1 MSVQLLKPRF
11 ALRELFDEVVEL
23 APEAREAKI
32 AEWDLPP
39 AIGVRLKAMVVFD
52 DLVELS
58 PEQRQARIAALD
70 LSEAVRVR
78 LDAMLVADTRAPALL
93 RASAA
98 EAIGNL
104 RDDVDEVL
112 GQSLVGTCIGNFRL
126 LALIGHGGSS
136 VVFRAERAAGD
147 GSQTVALKLLRTG
160 LYSADA
166 QRRFRREQSILAQ
179 LTHPNIANLIE
190 GGVSSAGI
198 PYIAMEMVDG
208 LPITEAA
215 SARELDVEQRLA
227 WFHTLCRTIEA
238 AHNALIVHRDLKP
251 SNLMV
256 TRDGDLKVLDFGIAK
271 LIDND
276 EYATR
281 TQSISLTPEY
291 AAPEQYGSAPQ
302 TTAVDV
308 YALGIVLGELLTG
321 KRLSGETRA
330 SAAVLADQGAPLPQ
344 GLPERKLLA
353 RRLRGDLDAI
363 LACALA
369 DESALRYHSAGAFAD
384 DIERYLAR
392 KPVRAHPPS
401 RLYRARKFAR
411 RHRGGVAVTVSL
423 MLAILASLGIVAWQA
438 HSIARE
444 AQRAE
449 STRDFL
455 LRVFSA
461 AAPAGPRLGPP
472 TVADVVRASVK
483 EAQHSTSLQ
492 ASVRI
497 ELIDALGGVLRK
509 QGDVTGSLQLLEDNY
524 RNAIATLGVSD
535 ATTLQAGLG
544 LAEARS
550 DGGLRASAR
559 PLLDE
564 LIAQSHR
571 GASVGLQARLL
582 SASAN
587 LGTERFERERALA
600 ESSTA
605 VALCER
611 DCDARTR
618 ILTLVTRGYVLSNF
632 NDENAAIPVLE
643 QAVVVQRQIFDGPH
657 IEIADTLEMLSRA
670 YRRVGQLDRAESL
683 ARESLAIVEASLP
696 DPHVRRA
703 SGLDVLR
710 QVLIDSHKYDE
721 AVALGLRIV
730 AMDEAALGPLHP
742 GVATDQN
749 TLGFTYMMR
758 GDYADAAQRFRTA
771 LAISEAIPDNE
782 RRSAIYRADLG
793 YSTGLG
799 GDVASGIRLI
809 RTALES
815 FRAQDEIDYGEV
827 TSALEKLG
835 DLQRRSGELGAALS
849 TFEESDGV
857 YRERLK
863 TAPSE
868 WHARTLIGI
877 GRTLADRRDDDG
889 RAERSLREGLAR
901 ITTPRTRISSLR
913 VEARAALAEVLWRIG
928 NVAEAKRLLDE
939 AQVEEG
945 AAHGT
950 LPADVSRLLKRA
962 TSAIQSKSDRRGAAV
977 QPGLPPGK
985 HAATALRNRIAAA
998 ESNSKVATSLR
1009 VALSNPVCVQTSF
1022 PDSGPIAVSSL
1033 AGAPARSERWL
1044 TPSMNDCGGSGA
1056 YQPAAA
1062 LVISVVPESA
1072 VQAR

>member
-1 MSVQLLKPRF
+1 MSVQHLRPRL
-11 ALRELFDEVVEL
+11 ALRELFDEVVDL
-23 APEAREAKI
+23 APAAREAKI
-32 AEWDLPP
+32 AEMDLPP
-39 AIGVRLKAMVVFD
+39 AVRIRLQAMVVFD
-52 DLVELS
+52 DLVELT
-58 PEQRQARIAALD
+58 PEQRQARIAELD
-70 LSEAVRVR
+70 LPEAVRAR
-78 LDAMLVADTRAPALL
+78 LEAMLVADTRAPALL
-93 RASAA
+93 KASAA
-98 EAIGNL
+98 EAIGHL
-104 RDDVDEVL
+104 RDDADEVL

-160 LYSADA
+160 LYSSDA
-166 QRRFRREQSILAQ
+166 QRRFRREQAILAQ
-179 LTHPNIANLIE
+179 LTHPNIASLIE

-198 PYIAMEMVDG
+198 PYIAMEIVDG

-215 SARELDVEQRLA
+215 SARALNVEQRLA

-281 TQSISLTPEY
+281 TQSVSLTPEY
-291 AAPEQYGSAPQ
+291 AAPEQFGSAPQ

-321 KRLSGETRA
+321 KRLCGETRA
-330 SAAVLADQGAPLPQ
+330 SSAVVAAHQSAESPLPY
-344 GLPERKLLA
+344 GLPERRVLA
-353 RRLRGDLDAI
+353 RRLRGDLDSI

-384 DIERYLAR
+384 DIERYLER

-411 RHRGGVAVTVSL
+411 RHRGAVAVTVSL
-423 MLAILASLGIVAWQA
+423 LLAILASLGIVAWQA
-438 HSIARE
+438 HSIAHE

-461 AAPAGPRLGPP
+461 AEPAGPRLGPP
-472 TVADVVRASVK
+472 TVADVVRASVR

-492 ASVRI
+492 PSVRI

-509 QGDVTGSLQLLEDNY
+509 QGDVRGSLQLLEDNY
-524 RNAIATLGVSD
+524 RNAIATLGLSD
-535 ATTLQAGLG
+535 PTTLQAGLG

-559 PLLDE
+559 PLLDG
-564 LIAQSHR
+564 LIAQSRR

-600 ESSTA
+600 ESAAA
-605 VALCER
+605 VALCEQE
-611 DCDARTR
+611 CDAHTR
-618 ILTLVTRGYVLSNF
+618 VLTLVTRGYVLSNF

-657 IEIADTLEMLSRA
+657 IEIADTLEALSRA

-696 DPHVRRA
+696 DPHQRRA

-721 AVALGLRIV
+721 AVALGLRII
-730 AMDEAALGPLHP
+730 AMDEAALGPRHP

-782 RRSAIYRADLG
+782 RRSAIYQADLG

-799 GDVASGIRLI
+799 GDPASGMGLI
-809 RTALES
+809 RTSLQR
-815 FRAQDEIDYGEV
+815 FRAQSEIDYSEV
-827 TSALEKLG
+827 ASALEKLG
-835 DLQRRSGELGAALS
+835 DLQRRAGELDAALA
-849 TFEESDGV
+849 TFEESDAV
-857 YRERLK
+857 YRDHLK
-863 TAPSE
+863 TAPGE

-889 RAERSLREGLAR
+889 RAERALREGIAR
-901 ITTPRTRISSLR
+901 ITTPRARISSLR
-913 VEARAALAEVLWRIG
+913 VEAKAALAEVLWRAG
-928 NVAEAKRLLDE
+928 NVAEAKRLLGE
-939 AQVEEG
+939 AKGED

-950 LPADVSRLLKRA
+950 LPPDVSRLLQHA
-962 TSAIQSKSDRRGAAV
+962 AAV
-977 QPGLPPGK
+977 IQPR
-985 HAATALRNRIAAA
+985 A
-998 ESNSKVATSLR
+998 
-1009 VALSNPVCVQTSF
+1009 
-1022 PDSGPIAVSSL
+1022 
-1033 AGAPARSERWL
+1033 
-1044 TPSMNDCGGSGA
+1044 
-1056 YQPAAA
+1056 
-1062 LVISVVPESA
+1062 
-1072 VQAR
+1072 

>member
-1 MSVQLLKPRF
+1 MSVQHLRPRL
-11 ALRELFDEVVEL
+11 ALRELFDEVVDL
-23 APEAREAKI
+23 APAAREAKI
-32 AEWDLPP
+32 AEMDLPP
-39 AIGVRLKAMVVFD
+39 AVRIRLQAMVVFD
-52 DLVELS
+52 DLVELT
-58 PEQRQARIAALD
+58 PEQRQARIAELD
-70 LSEAVRVR
+70 LPEAVRAR
-78 LDAMLVADTRAPALL
+78 LEAMLVADTRAPALL
-93 RASAA
+93 KASAA
-98 EAIGNL
+98 EAIGHL
-104 RDDVDEVL
+104 RDDADEVL

-160 LYSADA
+160 LYSSDA
-166 QRRFRREQSILAQ
+166 QRRFRREQAILAQ
-179 LTHPNIANLIE
+179 LTHPNIASLIE

-198 PYIAMEMVDG
+198 PYIAMEIVDG

-215 SARELDVEQRLA
+215 SARALNVEQRLA

-281 TQSISLTPEY
+281 TQSVSLTPEY
-291 AAPEQYGSAPQ
+291 AAPEQFGSAPQ

-321 KRLSGETRA
+321 KRLCGETRA
-330 SAAVLADQGAPLPQ
+330 SSAVVAAHQSAESPLPY
-344 GLPERKLLA
+344 GLPERRVLA
-353 RRLRGDLDAI
+353 RRLRGDLDSI

-384 DIERYLAR
+384 DIERYLER

-411 RHRGGVAVTVSL
+411 RHRGAVAVTVSL
-423 MLAILASLGIVAWQA
+423 LLAILASLGIVAWQA
-438 HSIARE
+438 HSIAHE

-461 AAPAGPRLGPP
+461 AEPAGPRLGPP
-472 TVADVVRASVK
+472 TVADVVRASVR

-492 ASVRI
+492 PSVRI

-509 QGDVTGSLQLLEDNY
+509 QGDVRGSLQLLEDNY
-524 RNAIATLGVSD
+524 RNAIATLGLSD
-535 ATTLQAGLG
+535 PTTLQAGLG

-559 PLLDE
+559 PLLDG
-564 LIAQSHR
+564 LIAQSRR
-571 GASVGLQARLL
+571 GASVDLQARLL

-600 ESSTA
+600 ESAAA
-605 VALCER
+605 VALCEQE
-611 DCDARTR
+611 CDAHTR
-618 ILTLVTRGYVLSNF
+618 VLTLVTRGYVLSNF

-657 IEIADTLEMLSRA
+657 IEIADTLEALSRA

-696 DPHVRRA
+696 DPHQRRA

-721 AVALGLRIV
+721 AVALGLRII
-730 AMDEAALGPLHP
+730 AMDEAALGPRHP

-782 RRSAIYRADLG
+782 RRSAIYQADLG

-799 GDVASGIRLI
+799 GDPASGMGLI
-809 RTALES
+809 RTSLQR
-815 FRAQDEIDYGEV
+815 FRAQSEIDYSEV
-827 TSALEKLG
+827 ASALEKLG
-835 DLQRRSGELGAALS
+835 DLQRRAGELDAALA
-849 TFEESDGV
+849 TFEESDAV
-857 YRERLK
+857 YRDHLK
-863 TAPSE
+863 TAPGE

-889 RAERSLREGLAR
+889 RAERALREGIAR
-901 ITTPRTRISSLR
+901 ITTPRARISSLR
-913 VEARAALAEVLWRIG
+913 VEAKAALAEVLWRAG
-928 NVAEAKRLLDE
+928 NVAEAKRLLGE
-939 AQVEEG
+939 AKGED

-950 LPADVSRLLKRA
+950 LPPDVSRLLQHA
-962 TSAIQSKSDRRGAAV
+962 AAV
-977 QPGLPPGK
+977 IQPR
-985 HAATALRNRIAAA
+985 A
-998 ESNSKVATSLR
+998 
-1009 VALSNPVCVQTSF
+1009 
-1022 PDSGPIAVSSL
+1022 
-1033 AGAPARSERWL
+1033 
-1044 TPSMNDCGGSGA
+1044 
-1056 YQPAAA
+1056 
-1062 LVISVVPESA
+1062 
-1072 VQAR
+1072 

>member
-11 ALRELFDEVVEL
+11 ALRELFDEVVDL
-23 APEAREAKI
+23 APAAREAKI
-32 AEWDLPP
+32 AEMDLPP
-39 AIGVRLKAMVVFD
+39 AIRIRLQAMVVFD
-52 DLVELS
+52 DLVELT
-58 PEQRQARIAALD
+58 PEQRQARIAELD
-70 LSEAVRVR
+70 LPEAVRAR
-78 LDAMLVADTRAPALL
+78 LEAMLVADTRAPALL
-93 RASAA
+93 KASAA
-98 EAIGNL
+98 EAIGHL
-104 RDDVDEVL
+104 RDDADEVL

-160 LYSADA
+160 LYSSDA
-166 QRRFRREQSILAQ
+166 QRRFRREQAILAQ
-179 LTHPNIANLIE
+179 LTHPNIASLIE

-198 PYIAMEMVDG
+198 PYIAMEIVDG

-215 SARELDVEQRLA
+215 SARALNVEQRLA

-251 SNLMV
+251 SNLLV

-281 TQSISLTPEY
+281 TQSVSLTPEY
-291 AAPEQYGSAPQ
+291 AAPEQFGSAPQ

-321 KRLSGETRA
+321 KRLCGETRA
-330 SAAVLADQGAPLPQ
+330 SSAVVAQGAETPLPY
-344 GLPERKLLA
+344 GLPERRVLA
-353 RRLRGDLDAI
+353 RRLRGDLDSI

-369 DESALRYHSAGAFAD
+369 DESAMRYHSAGAFAD

-401 RLYRARKFAR
+401 SLYRARKFAR
-411 RHRGGVAVTVSL
+411 RHRGGVAVTASL
-423 MLAILASLGIVAWQA
+423 LLAILASLGIVAWQA
-438 HSIARE
+438 HSIAHE

-492 ASVRI
+492 PSVRI

-509 QGDVTGSLQLLEDNY
+509 QGDVRGSLQLLEDNY
-524 RNAIATLGVSD
+524 RNAIATLGLSD
-535 ATTLQAGLG
+535 PTTLQAGLG

-559 PLLDE
+559 PLLDG
-564 LIAQSHR
+564 LIAQSRH
-571 GASVGLQARLL
+571 GASVDLQARLL

-600 ESSTA
+600 ESAAA
-605 VALCER
+605 VALCEHE
-611 DCDARTR
+611 CDARTR
-618 ILTLVTRGYVLSNF
+618 VLTLVTRGYVLSNF

-643 QAVVVQRQIFDGPH
+643 QAVAVQRQLFDGPH
-657 IEIADTLEMLSRA
+657 IEIADTLEALSRA

-696 DPHVRRA
+696 DPHQRRA
-703 SGLDVLR
+703 SGLDMLR

-721 AVALGLRIV
+721 AVALGLRII
-730 AMDEAALGPLHP
+730 AMDEAALGPRHP

-782 RRSAIYRADLG
+782 RRSAIYQADLG

-799 GDVASGIRLI
+799 GDPASGMGLI
-809 RTALES
+809 RTSLER
-815 FRAQDEIDYGEV
+815 FRAQSEIDYSEV
-827 TSALEKLG
+827 ASALEKLG
-835 DLQRRSGELGAALS
+835 DLQRRAGELDAALA
-849 TFEESDGV
+849 TFEESDAV
-857 YRERLK
+857 YRDHLT
-863 TAPSE
+863 TAPGE

-877 GRTLADRRDDDG
+877 GRTLADRHDDDG
-889 RAERSLREGLAR
+889 RAERALREGIAR
-901 ITTPRTRISSLR
+901 IALPKTRVSSLR
-913 VEARAALAEVLWRIG
+913 VEARAALAEVLWRAG
-928 NVAEAKRLLDE
+928 NVAEARRLLGE
-939 AQVEEG
+939 ARAED
-945 AAHGT
+945 AAARGT
-950 LPADVSRLLKRA
+950 LPADVSRLLQRA
-962 TSAIQSKSDRRGAAV
+962 TAAIQ
-977 QPGLPPGK
+977 P
-985 HAATALRNRIAAA
+985 HA
-998 ESNSKVATSLR
+998 
-1009 VALSNPVCVQTSF
+1009 
-1022 PDSGPIAVSSL
+1022 
-1033 AGAPARSERWL
+1033 
-1044 TPSMNDCGGSGA
+1044 
-1056 YQPAAA
+1056 
-1062 LVISVVPESA
+1062 
-1072 VQAR
+1072 

>member
-1 MSVQLLKPRF
+1 MNVQLLKPQF

-32 AEWDLPP
+32 AQLGLP
-39 AIGVRLKAMVVFD
+39 AAVGVRLRAMVVFD
-52 DLVELS
+52 DLVELP
-58 PEQRQARIAALD
+58 PEQRQARIAELN
-70 LSEAVRVR
+70 LSDAVRAR

-93 RASAA
+93 KASAA
-98 EAIGNL
+98 EAIGHL
-104 RDDVDEVL
+104 REDADEVL

-126 LALIGHGGSS
+126 LELIGHGGSS

-179 LTHPNIANLIE
+179 LTHPNIASLIE

-198 PYIAMEMVDG
+198 PYIAMEIVDG

-215 SARELDVEQRLA
+215 SARGLDVEQRLA

-281 TQSISLTPEY
+281 TQSVSLTPEY
-291 AAPEQYGSAPQ
+291 AAPEQFGSAPQ
-302 TTAVDV
+302 TTAADV
-308 YALGIVLGELLTG
+308 YALGILLGELLTG
-321 KRLSGETRA
+321 KRLCGETRA
-330 SAAVLADQGAPLPQ
+330 STAVSADQGAAAPLPN
-344 GLPERKLLA
+344 GLPERRVLA

-411 RHRGGVAVTVSL
+411 RHRGAVAVTVSL
-423 MLAILASLGIVAWQA
+423 LLAILASLGIVAWQA

-492 ASVRI
+492 PSVRI

-509 QGDVTGSLQLLEDNY
+509 QGDVRGSLQLLEDNY
-524 RNAIATLGVSD
+524 SNAIATLGVSD
-535 ATTLQAGLG
+535 PTTLQAGLG

-564 LIAQSHR
+564 LIAQSRR
-571 GASVGLQARLL
+571 GASAGLQARLL
-582 SASAN
+582 DASAN

-600 ESSTA
+600 ESAAA
-605 VALCER
+605 VALCEQ

-618 ILTLVTRGYVLSNF
+618 ILTLATRGNVLSNF

-643 QAVVVQRQIFDGPH
+643 QAVVVQRQVFDGPH
-657 IEIADTLEMLSRA
+657 VEIADTLEALSRA

-683 ARESLAIVEASLP
+683 ARESLAILEASLP
-696 DPHVRRA
+696 DPHQRRA

-721 AVALGLRIV
+721 AVALGLRIT
-730 AMDEAALGPLHP
+730 AMDEAALGPHHP
-742 GVATDQN
+742 GLATDQN

-771 LAISEAIPDNE
+771 LAISETIPDNE
-782 RRSAIYRADLG
+782 RRSAIYQADLG

-799 GDVASGIRLI
+799 GDMASGMRLI
-809 RTALES
+809 RTALER
-815 FRAQDEIDYGEV
+815 FRAQPEIDYSEV

-835 DLQRRSGELGAALS
+835 DLQRRSGELDAALT
-849 TFEESDGV
+849 TFEESDRV
-857 YRERLK
+857 YGERLK
-863 TAPSE
+863 TAPGE
-868 WHARTLIGI
+868 WRARTLIGI

-889 RAERSLREGLAR
+889 RAERALRDGIAR

-913 VEARAALAEVLWRIG
+913 VEARTVLAEILWRAG
-928 NVAEAKRLLDE
+928 NVVEAKRLLGE
-939 AQVEEG
+939 AKAEDG

-950 LPADVSRLLKRA
+950 LPPDVSRLLQHA
-962 TSAIQSKSDRRGAAV
+962 SAAIQPQV
-977 QPGLPPGK
+977 
-985 HAATALRNRIAAA
+985 
-998 ESNSKVATSLR
+998 
-1009 VALSNPVCVQTSF
+1009 
-1022 PDSGPIAVSSL
+1022 
-1033 AGAPARSERWL
+1033 
-1044 TPSMNDCGGSGA
+1044 
-1056 YQPAAA
+1056 
-1062 LVISVVPESA
+1062 
-1072 VQAR
+1072 

>member
-1 MSVQLLKPRF
+1 MSVQLLKPRL

-23 APEAREAKI
+23 PPEAREAKI
-32 AEWDLPP
+32 ASMDLPP
-39 AIGVRLKAMVVFD
+39 AIGVRLQAMVVFD

-58 PEQRQARIAALD
+58 PAQRHARIAALN
-70 LSEAVRVR
+70 LSEAVRAR
-78 LDAMLVADTRAPALL
+78 LEAMLVADTRAPALL
-93 RASAA
+93 KASAA
-98 EAIGNL
+98 EAIGHL
-104 RDDVDEVL
+104 RDDADEVL

-126 LALIGHGGSS
+126 LELIGHGGSS

-179 LTHPNIANLIE
+179 LTHPNIASLIE

-198 PYIAMEMVDG
+198 PYIAMEIVDG

-215 SARELDVEQRLA
+215 SARALDVEQRLA

-256 TRDGDLKVLDFGIAK
+256 TREGDLKVLDFGIAK

-276 EYATR
+276 EHATR
-281 TQSISLTPEY
+281 TQSVSLTPEY
-291 AAPEQYGSAPQ
+291 AAPEQFGSAPQ
-302 TTAVDV
+302 NTAVDV

-321 KRLSGETRA
+321 KRLCGEARA
-330 SAAVLADQGAPLPQ
+330 SAAVVADQGAGTLPQ
-344 GLPERKLLA
+344 GLPERRVLA

-384 DIERYLAR
+384 DIERYLSR

-423 MLAILASLGIVAWQA
+423 LLAILASLGIVAWQA

-492 ASVRI
+492 PSVRI

-509 QGDVTGSLQLLEDNY
+509 QGDVRGSLQLLEDNY
-524 RNAIATLGVSD
+524 RNAIATLGVAD

-564 LIAQSHR
+564 LIAQSRR

-600 ESSTA
+600 ESAAA
-605 VALCER
+605 VALCEH

-618 ILTLVTRGYVLSNF
+618 ILTLVTRGFVLSNF

-643 QAVVVQRQIFDGPH
+643 QAIVVQRQIFDGPH

-730 AMDEAALGPLHP
+730 AMDEAALGPRHP

-782 RRSAIYRADLG
+782 RRSAIYQADLG
-793 YSTGLG
+793 YSTGLD
-799 GDVASGIRLI
+799 GDVATGVRLI

-835 DLQRRSGELGAALS
+835 DLQRRSGELAAALS

-857 YRERLK
+857 YREHLK

-889 RAERSLREGLAR
+889 RAERSLREGLAK
-901 ITTPRTRISSLR
+901 IATPRTRISSLR
-913 VEARAALAEVLWRIG
+913 VEARAALAEVLWRLGAI
-928 NVAEAKRLLDE
+928 AEAKRLLDE
-939 AQVEEG
+939 ARAEED

-962 TSAIQSKSDRRGAAV
+962 TSAVQSKV
-977 QPGLPPGK
+977 
-985 HAATALRNRIAAA
+985 
-998 ESNSKVATSLR
+998 
-1009 VALSNPVCVQTSF
+1009 
-1022 PDSGPIAVSSL
+1022 
-1033 AGAPARSERWL
+1033 
-1044 TPSMNDCGGSGA
+1044 
-1056 YQPAAA
+1056 
-1062 LVISVVPESA
+1062 
-1072 VQAR
+1072 

>member
-1 MSVQLLKPRF
+1 MNVHLLKPQF

-23 APEAREAKI
+23 APDAREAKI
-32 AEWDLPP
+32 ASLDLPP
-39 AIGVRLKAMVVFD
+39 AVGVRLRAMVVFD
-52 DLVELS
+52 DLVELT
-58 PEQRQARIAALD
+58 PDQRHARLEALN
-70 LSEAVRVR
+70 LSEAVRAR
-78 LDAMLVADTRAPALL
+78 LEAMLVADTRAPALL
-93 RASAA
+93 KASAA
-98 EAIGNL
+98 EAIGHL
-104 RDDVDEVL
+104 RDDADEVL

-126 LALIGHGGSS
+126 LELIGHGGSS

-179 LTHPNIANLIE
+179 LTHPNIASLIE

-198 PYIAMEMVDG
+198 PYIAMEIVDG

-215 SARELDVEQRLA
+215 SARALDVEQRLA

-256 TRDGDLKVLDFGIAK
+256 TREGDLKVLDFGIAK

-281 TQSISLTPEY
+281 TQSVSLTPEY
-291 AAPEQYGSAPQ
+291 AAPEQFGSAPQ

-321 KRLSGETRA
+321 KRLGGETRA
-330 SAAVLADQGAPLPQ
+330 SAAVAAEQGAKEPLPQ
-344 GLPERKLLA
+344 GLPERRVLA

-384 DIERYLAR
+384 DIERYLSR

-411 RHRGGVAVTVSL
+411 RHRGGVAVTASL
-423 MLAILASLGIVAWQA
+423 LLAILASLGIVAWQA

-492 ASVRI
+492 PSVRI

-509 QGDVTGSLQLLEDNY
+509 QGDVRGSLQLLEDNY

-550 DGGLRASAR
+550 DAGLHASAR

-564 LIAQSHR
+564 LIAQSRH
-571 GASVGLQARLL
+571 GASAGLQARLL

-587 LGTERFERERALA
+587 LGTDRFERERALA
-600 ESSTA
+600 ESAAA

-643 QAVVVQRQIFDGPH
+643 QAVLVQLQIFDGPH

-730 AMDEAALGPLHP
+730 AMDEAALGPRHP
-742 GVATDQN
+742 GLATDQN

-758 GDYADAAQRFRTA
+758 GDYAEAAQRFRTA
-771 LAISEAIPDNE
+771 LTISEAIPDNE
-782 RRSAIYRADLG
+782 RRSAIYQADLG

-799 GDVASGIRLI
+799 GDMASGVRLI

-815 FRAQDEIDYGEV
+815 FRAQGEIDYGEV

-835 DLQRRSGELGAALS
+835 DLQRRSGELASALS

-857 YRERLK
+857 YREHLK

-877 GRTLADRRDDDG
+877 GRTLADRRDDDA
-889 RAERSLREGLAR
+889 RAERALREGLAR
-901 ITTPRTRISSLR
+901 ITMPRTRISSLR

-928 NVAEAKRLLDE
+928 NVAEAKRLLYE
-939 AQVEEG
+939 AQAEEG

-950 LPADVSRLLKRA
+950 LPADVSRLLERA
-962 TSAIQSKSDRRGAAV
+962 TSAIQSKV
-977 QPGLPPGK
+977 
-985 HAATALRNRIAAA
+985 
-998 ESNSKVATSLR
+998 
-1009 VALSNPVCVQTSF
+1009 
-1022 PDSGPIAVSSL
+1022 
-1033 AGAPARSERWL
+1033 
-1044 TPSMNDCGGSGA
+1044 
-1056 YQPAAA
+1056 
-1062 LVISVVPESA
+1062 
-1072 VQAR
+1072 

>member
-1 MSVQLLKPRF
+1 MNVQLLKPQF

-32 AEWDLPP
+32 ASLDLPP
-39 AIGVRLKAMVVFD
+39 AIGARLQAMVVFD
-52 DLVELS
+52 DLVELT
-58 PEQRQARIAALD
+58 PEQRNARIAALN
-70 LSEAVRVR
+70 LSEAVRAR

-93 RASAA
+93 KASAA
-98 EAIGNL
+98 EAIGHL
-104 RDDVDEVL
+104 RDDADEVL

-179 LTHPNIANLIE
+179 LTHPNIASLIE

-198 PYIAMEMVDG
+198 PYIAMEIVDG

-215 SARELDVEQRLA
+215 SARALNVEQRLA

-276 EYATR
+276 EHATR
-281 TQSISLTPEY
+281 TQSVSLTPEY
-291 AAPEQYGSAPQ
+291 AAPEQFGSAPQ

-321 KRLSGETRA
+321 KRLCGETRA
-330 SAAVLADQGAPLPQ
+330 STAVAAEQGAEASLPQ
-344 GLPERKLLA
+344 GLPERRVLA

-423 MLAILASLGIVAWQA
+423 LLAILASLGIVAWQA

-492 ASVRI
+492 PSVRI

-509 QGDVTGSLQLLEDNY
+509 QGDVRGSLQLLEDNY
-524 RNAIATLGVSD
+524 RNAIATLGLSD
-535 ATTLQAGLG
+535 PTTLQAGLG
-544 LAEARS
+544 LAEARG

-559 PLLDE
+559 PLLDG
-564 LIAQSHR
+564 LIAQSR
-571 GASVGLQARLL
+571 GASVALQARLL

-600 ESSTA
+600 ESAAA
-605 VALCER
+605 VAMCEQ

-618 ILTLVTRGYVLSNF
+618 ILTLATRGYVLSNF
-632 NDENAAIPVLE
+632 NDEKAAIPVLE

-657 IEIADTLEMLSRA
+657 IEIADTLESLSRA

-696 DPHVRRA
+696 DPHQRRA

-721 AVALGLRIV
+721 AVALGLRII
-730 AMDEAALGPLHP
+730 AIDEAALGPRHP
-742 GVATDQN
+742 GLATDQN

-782 RRSAIYRADLG
+782 RRSAIYQADLG

-799 GDVASGIRLI
+799 GDPASGMRLI
-809 RTALES
+809 RTSVER
-815 FRAQDEIDYGEV
+815 FRAQSEIDHGEV

-835 DLQRRSGELGAALS
+835 DLQRRSGELDAALA
-849 TFEESDGV
+849 TFEESDAV
-857 YRERLK
+857 YRDYLK
-863 TAPSE
+863 TAPGE

-877 GRTLADRRDDDG
+877 GRTLADRGDDDR
-889 RAERSLREGLAR
+889 RAERALREGIAK
-901 ITTPRTRISSLR
+901 IATPRTRISSLR
-913 VEARAALAEVLWRIG
+913 VEARAALAEVLWRTG
-928 NVAEAKRLLDE
+928 NVAEAKRLLSE
-939 AQVEEG
+939 AKAEDD

-950 LPADVSRLLKRA
+950 LPPDVSRLL
-962 TSAIQSKSDRRGAAV
+962 QHVAV
-977 QPGLPPGK
+977 
-985 HAATALRNRIAAA
+985 
-998 ESNSKVATSLR
+998 
-1009 VALSNPVCVQTSF
+1009 
-1022 PDSGPIAVSSL
+1022 
-1033 AGAPARSERWL
+1033 
-1044 TPSMNDCGGSGA
+1044 
-1056 YQPAAA
+1056 
-1062 LVISVVPESA
+1062 VINA
-1072 VQAR
+1072 

>member
-32 AEWDLPP
+32 AELDLPP

-58 PEQRQARIAALD
+58 PEQRQTRIAALN
-70 LSEAVRVR
+70 LSEPVRTR
-78 LDAMLVADTRAPALL
+78 LDAMLIADTRAPALL
-93 RASAA
+93 KASAA
-98 EAIGNL
+98 EAIGHL

-126 LALIGHGGSS
+126 LELIGHGGSS

-308 YALGIVLGELLTG
+308 YALGMVLGELLTG
-321 KRLSGETRA
+321 KRLCGETRA
-330 SAAVLADQGAPLPQ
+330 SAAVVSTATPLPH

-369 DESALRYHSAGAFAD
+369 DESVLRYHSAGAFAD

-411 RHRGGVAVTVSL
+411 RHRGGVAVTAAL

-483 EAQHSTSLQ
+483 EAQQSTSLQ
-492 ASVRI
+492 PSVRI

-509 QGDVTGSLQLLEDNY
+509 QGDVTGSLQLLEENY

-550 DGGLRASAR
+550 DGGLRAAAR

-564 LIAQSHR
+564 LIAQSRR

-600 ESSTA
+600 ESAAA

-683 ARESLAIVEASLP
+683 ARESLSIVEASLP

-799 GDVASGIRLI
+799 GDVASGIGLI

-815 FRAQDEIDYGEV
+815 FRAQGEIDYGEV

-857 YRERLK
+857 YREHLK
-863 TAPSE
+863 TAPTE

-901 ITTPRTRISSLR
+901 ITTPKTRISSLR

-939 AQVEEG
+939 AQAEEG

-962 TSAIQSKSDRRGAAV
+962 TSAIQ
-977 QPGLPPGK
+977 L
-985 HAATALRNRIAAA
+985 
-998 ESNSKVATSLR
+998 KV
-1009 VALSNPVCVQTSF
+1009 
-1022 PDSGPIAVSSL
+1022 
-1033 AGAPARSERWL
+1033 
-1044 TPSMNDCGGSGA
+1044 
-1056 YQPAAA
+1056 
-1062 LVISVVPESA
+1062 
-1072 VQAR
+1072 